1 MDGFLMYL
9 FAIVVRDLRKQGGSI
24 CGMPFELIETSYE
37 SSLGNVSER
46 VVVPSTKALLMKSVS
61 LYPCN
66 WSAWLE
72 LVEEC
77 AGTNIELTENISNN
91 EDKLESSIPSWEE
104 FNISDITDDN
114 EVNDISNQ
122 NLNSDI
128 EEESD
133 DDDKFNGTNISNR
146 YNNQSN
152 NKNKSNITKTFTKIM
167 YLCFLVHI
175 NLEKHQG
182 DEALLLL
189 QEGSEI
195 SSLFPTS
202 QITLIQGALSFYS
215 LRDYDRSQDVFEQ
228 ARDTDPHRLE
238 HIDTYSHI
246 LYVKE
251 RKAELSHL
259 AHVVSKADKY
269 SPESCCVVGNYY
281 SLRGS
286 HERSILYF
294 QRALRLNSKNLSVW
308 TLMGHEFI
316 ELHNTAAAVQCYRK
330 AVDSRYIYIDFI
342 HLF

>member
-1 MDGFLMYL
+1 MDGFLMYI

-24 CGMPFELIETSYE
+24 GGMPFELIETGYE
-37 SSLGNVSER
+37 SCLGNISDR
-46 VVVPSTKALLMKSVS
+46 VVIPPTKVLLMKSVT

-72 LVEEC
+72 LAEEC
-77 AGTNIELTENISNN
+77 TGTDIELNENISNN
-91 EDKLESSIPSWEE
+91 EDKFESSIPSWEE
-104 FNISDITDDN
+104 FNMCDITDDN
-114 EVNDISNQ
+114 YDNDISNQ

-133 DDDKFNGTNISNR
+133 DDDDDKFNITNISNR

-152 NKNKSNITKTFTKIM
+152 RTKDKSNITKTFTKIM
-167 YLCFLVHI
+167 YLCFLVHVH
-175 NLEKHQG
+175 LEKHQG
-182 DEALLLL
+182 DESLLLL

-228 ARDTDPHRLE
+228 ARDSDPHRLE

-259 AHVVSKADKY
+259 AHAVSKADKY

-286 HERSILYF
+286 HERAILYF
-294 QRALRLNSKNLSVW
+294 QRALRLNCKNLSVW

-330 AVDSRYIYIDFI
+330 AVDARYSILFI
-342 HLF
+342 